1 MNEPFESEPIEGVI
15 LPREQLSGDGRD
27 LDIQQRE
34 YVGRQILQQMREC
47 EA

>member
-1 MNEPFESEPIEGVI
+1 MSEPHEVEPLEGVI
-15 LPREQLSGDGRD
+15 LPRRQLSGDGRD